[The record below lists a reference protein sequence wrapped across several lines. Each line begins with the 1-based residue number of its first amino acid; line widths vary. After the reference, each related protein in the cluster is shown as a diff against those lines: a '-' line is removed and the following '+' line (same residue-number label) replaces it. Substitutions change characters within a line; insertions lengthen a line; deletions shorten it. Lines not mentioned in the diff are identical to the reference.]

1 MSPVRFE
8 LDRRAFGVVNF
19 ARQKGQARIA
29 MEPVQKAIEAT
40 LGVRVTAKRE
50 KLFGPKIYSFTF
62 MGETVKL
69 RPTDSGDARLDLGMV
84 DDEVR
89 ETLLEHM
96 RQSLDFEG
104 R

>member
-1 MSPVRFE
+1 
-8 LDRRAFGVVNF
+8 
-19 ARQKGQARIA
+19 
-29 MEPVQKAIEAT
+29 MEPVQKAIEAA
-40 LGVRVTAKRE
+40 LGVRVIAKRE

-62 MGETVKL
+62 MGETVKV
-69 RPTDSGDARLDLGMV
+69 RPTDSGDARLDLGMI

-96 RQSLDFEG
+96 RQSYDFIG

>member
-1 MSPVRFE
+1 M
-8 LDRRAFGVVNF
+8 DKRAFGVVRF
-19 ARQKGQARIA
+19 ARGKGQTRYPV
-29 MEPVQKAIEAT
+29 EPLKKALETT
-40 LGVRVTAKRE
+40 LNVRVTAKRE
-50 KLFGPKIYSFTF
+50 RLFGPRIHSFTF
-62 MGETVKL
+62 MGETVKVL
-69 RPTDSGDARLDLGMV
+69 MTDSGDARIDLGLV

>member
-8 LDRRAFGVVNF
+8 LDRRAFGAVTF
-19 ARQKGQARIA
+19 ARPKGQTRIN
-29 MEPVQKAIEAT
+29 MTPLQKALETT
-40 LGVRVTAKRE
+40 LGVRIVARRE
-50 KLFGPKIYSFTF
+50 KLFGPKVHSFTF
-62 MGETVKL
+62 MGETLKVHM
-69 RPTDSGDARLDLGMV
+69 TDSGDARLELGDI

-89 ETLLEHM
+89 ETVLEHM

>member
-8 LDRRAFGVVNF
+8 MDKRAFGVVNF
-19 ARQKGQARIA
+19 VRAKGQTRYAV
-29 MEPVQKAIEAT
+29 EPLKRALETT
-40 LGVRVTAKRE
+40 LNVRVTARRE
-50 KLFGPKIYSFTF
+50 KLFGPKVHSFIF
-62 MGETVKL
+62 MGETVKV
-69 RPTDSGDARLDLGMV
+69 RVTDSGNAVIDLGHI

-89 ETLLEHM
+89 ETLLEQM

>member
-8 LDRRAFGVVNF
+8 MDKRAFGVVNF
-19 ARQKGQARIA
+19 VRARGQARYA
-29 MEPVQKAIEAT
+29 VEPLKKALETT
-40 LGVRVTAKRE
+40 LNVRVQAKRE
-50 KLFGPKIYSFTF
+50 KLFGPKVHSFTF
-62 MGETVKL
+62 MGETVKIY
-69 RPTDSGDARLDLGMV
+69 PTGSGDVRLDLGLV

>member
-8 LDRRAFGVVNF
+8 MDKRAFGVVNF
-19 ARQKGQARIA
+19 VRGKGQTRYAV
-29 MEPVQKAIEAT
+29 EPLKKALETT
-40 LGVRVTAKRE
+40 LNVRVTAKRE
-50 KLFGPKIYSFTF
+50 TLFGPKVHSFTF

-69 RPTDSGDARLDLGMV
+69 HMTDSGNARIDLGLV

-96 RQSLDFEG
+96 RQSFDFEG

>member
-1 MSPVRFE
+1 M
-8 LDRRAFGVVNF
+8 DKRAFGVVNF
-19 ARQKGQARIA
+19 VRGKGQTRYAV
-29 MEPVQKAIEAT
+29 EPLKQALETT
-40 LGVRVTAKRE
+40 LKVRVTAKRE
-50 KLFGPKIYSFTF
+50 KLFGPKVHSFTF
-62 MGETVKL
+62 MGQTVKL
-69 RPTDSGDARLDLGMV
+69 SMTDSGNARLDLGQI